1 MSERRDIPK
10 LPGVDLR
17 LPQPPFFLIAA
28 FIVVVILTWV
38 PLVLI
43 AKSRVTP
50 SKKPRIH
57 LFQDMDHQPRYGAQQ
72 TNTTFPDRRAMRPR
86 VPGTVAR
93 GSLETDDHYYRGG
106 VVAVEDGRARALP
119 GAVPRD
125 QRPRASRAS
134 GSTAGSSS
142 ASSGERQSS
151 GACRCCCTSKPS
163 GAVPAEP
170 WTARCSTRMKS

>member
-57 LFQDMDHQPRYGAQQ
+57 LFQDMDHPPRYGAQQ
-72 TNTTFPDRRAMRPR
+72 TTTTFPDSRAMR
-86 VPGTVAR
+86 T
-93 GSLETDDHYYRGG
+93 GG
-106 VVAVEDGRARALP
+106 
-119 GAVPRD
+119 
-125 QRPRASRAS
+125 ASRRTTITT
-134 GSTAGSSS
+134 GEGWWPWRTAGI
-142 ASSGERQSS
+142 ASSFS
-151 GACRCCCTSKPS
+151 
-163 GAVPAEP
+163 PAFP
-170 WTARCSTRMKS
+170 TR